1 MKVGNFNVTF
11 HRPRLQ
17 KEKFPGDKEATMNG
31 RPVSGRP
38 RQKNVLPVQV
48 GPVTPYNQLSSIGAV
63 NQAMNN
69 LREAGTPHDVVIQT
83 TAPIAQY
90 VRDNGQL
97 PDCLIVGDAHTSPA
111 GLMAILAALYEYR
124 NHAGPK
130 TFSFE
135 RMPRTERAISQW
147 LAARQNLLAHCIDN
161 DVTIPF
167 PGIANP
173 ERARLLTA
181 GLLARQ
187 LGFAMHGFD
196 GMKNDAVDLQDRET
210 AMKASLANKIPAG
223 KQVIFTGAAHVPA
236 LYEAL
241 SPHAGTLAITLTPR
255 QIYPGETD
263 LRDDF
268 SFVLSHPQIT
278 VLKPSEPLRS
288 GTLDAAQFIKRE
300 LYPPQLR

>member
-1 MKVGNFNVTF
+1 
-11 HRPRLQ
+11 
-17 KEKFPGDKEATMNG
+17 MNA

-69 LREAGTPHDVVIQT
+69 LREAGTPHDVAIQT

-90 VRDNGQL
+90 VLDNGQL
-97 PDCLIVGDAHTSPA
+97 PDCLIIGDVHTSPA
-111 GLMAILAALYEYR
+111 GLMAVLAALYEYR
-124 NHAGPK
+124 NYAGPK

-135 RMPRTERAISQW
+135 RTPRTERAISRW
-147 LAARQNLLAHCIDN
+147 LAARPNLLTHCIDN
-161 DVTIPF
+161 NVTIPF
-167 PGIANP
+167 PGVANP
-173 ERARLLTA
+173 ARARILTA
-181 GLLARQ
+181 GLLAQQ

-196 GMKNDAVDLQDRET
+196 GMQNTAVDQEDREC

-223 KQVIFTGAAHVPA
+223 KQVIFAGAAHVPA

-241 SPHAGTLAITLTPR
+241 SPRAGTLAITLTPR

-268 SFVLSHPQIT
+268 SFVLTQPQIA
-278 VLKPSEPLRS
+278 VVKPSDALRN